1 MSAPSIKEKVFII
14 IFGHNSPAGKWFDL
28 ILIFAILLSVFAI
41 SLDSVAHINLTYGTA
56 LLYIEWFFTIIF
68 TIEYLVR
75 IWCTPKR
82 FKYIFSFYGIIDL
95 LSVLPTYLSFIFLN
109 VHYLLILR
117 LLRVLRI
124 FRILKLFSY
133 VEDSRS
139 IAQALWAAHR
149 KILIFFYFVLV
160 IATIIGSI
168 MYLVEGPQHGFTSIP
183 KSIYWAIVTIT
194 TVGYGD
200 ITPHTILGQIIAN
213 FAMIIGYAIIAVP
226 TSIITVEMAKSGQAQ
241 AMGRY
246 YQQQQEL
253 LTCPSCTSKSHN
265 PAAQYC
271 YNCGDVLVK

>member
-1 MSAPSIKEKVFII
+1 MSNPSLKENVFIV

-28 ILIFAILLSVFAI
+28 ILIFVILLSVLAI
-41 SLDSVAHINLTYGTA
+41 SLDSVAQINQAYGKT
-56 LLYIEWFFTIIF
+56 LLYIEWFFTAVF
-68 TIEYLVR
+68 TVEYLLR
-75 IWCTPKR
+75 IWCSPKR
-82 FKYIFSFYGIIDL
+82 IKYIFSFYGLIDL
-95 LSVLPTYLSFIFLN
+95 LSILPTYLSFIFIDI
-109 VHYLLILR
+109 HYLLILR

-139 IAQALWAAHR
+139 ITQSLWAAHR

-160 IATIIGSI
+160 VTTIIGSV

-183 KSIYWAIVTIT
+183 KSIYWAIVTVT

-200 ITPHTILGQIIAN
+200 ITPHTVLGQIIAN

-226 TSIITVEMAKSGQAQ
+226 TSIITVEMNKSNQSKP
-241 AMGRY
+241 MGRY

-253 LTCPSCTSKSHN
+253 LNCPSCSSKGHN
-265 PAAQYC
+265 PTAHYC
-271 YNCGDVLVK
+271 YNCGDALVK